1 MWHLLK
7 SSSVFRCLC
16 SKTYLCQNG
25 SACPDVLHM
34 NAFTM
39 VKGKAVHTRVT
50 LTGSYSGHRQLA
62 DVTFNLC
69 STYPRFE
76 FHRLYS
82 SSGVFSYE
90 SVSSSEKQTVNTL
103 YQGLLNKERG
113 SLARAITLVE
123 STHHRKQEQAQ
134 VLLGRVLQH
143 HKELQKASNEY
154 IPSFRIGL
162 SGPPGAGKST
172 FIEAFG
178 KFLTGRGHKVA
189 VLAVDPS
196 SSQTGGSLLGD
207 KTRMPELACDMNAYI
222 RPSPARGS
230 LGGVTRTTNEAI
242 VLCEAAGYD
251 IILVETVGVGQSEFV
266 VSDMVDMFC
275 LIIPPAGGD
284 ELQGI
289 KKGIV
294 EVADIVIVNKSDG
307 DLVPAARRIQM
318 EYVSAVK
325 YMRYRSSVWKPQVL
339 RISSLTREGIPELWS
354 DMTKY
359 KTSVQMAGEFTRKR
373 EKQHKIWMWNYV
385 RDHIMDLFLKHPSVR
400 EVVSEV
406 EEKVASG
413 ETTPGKGADI
423 LLHRFVKDL

>member
-1 MWHLLK
+1 
-7 SSSVFRCLC
+7 
-16 SKTYLCQNG
+16 
-25 SACPDVLHM
+25 
-34 NAFTM
+34 M

-154 IPSFRIGL
+154 IPSFRIG
-162 SGPPGAGKST
+162 
-172 FIEAFG
+172 
-178 KFLTGRGHKVA
+178 
-189 VLAVDPS
+189 
-196 SSQTGGSLLGD
+196 SLLGD

-251 IILVETVGVGQSEFV
+251 IILVETVGGLFTQKELGSQS
-266 VSDMVDMFC
+266 
-275 LIIPPAGGD
+275 
-284 ELQGI
+284 I

-325 YMRYRSSVWKPQVL
+325 YMRYRSSVWKPQ
-339 RISSLTREGIPELWS
+339 
-354 DMTKY
+354 
-359 KTSVQMAGEFTRKR
+359 
-373 EKQHKIWMWNYV
+373 
-385 RDHIMDLFLKHPSVR
+385 
-400 EVVSEV
+400 
-406 EEKVASG
+406 
-413 ETTPGKGADI
+413 
-423 LLHRFVKDL
+423 